1 MKGRN
6 ITLSLGLVLTAL
18 LLLLLVISL
27 FYKPHEPTAIDP
39 ANRLAAPGLSH
50 LFGTDHM
57 GRDVFSR
64 VLDGAGTTLFVALG
78 TVAIG
83 ALGGAVTGAITGY
96 FGGWLDEILMR
107 LADVLTAF
115 PAILLALVV
124 ISLTGPGTANVIVI
138 LGILFI
144 PSFARVLRGEF
155 LRCKNLDYVKRA
167 RLMGA
172 SSLRIMGVHILPNTL
187 PVFLSAVAIG
197 FNNAVL
203 AEASMSY
210 LGLGVQQPEV
220 SLGRLLADSQ
230 AYLFNA
236 PWIALSAGGTIVWM
250 VLSFSLLAD
259 GLQQGERRGHF
270 AFRTGFAR
278 HIS

>member
-1 MKGRN
+1 MKRRN
-6 ITLSLGLVLTAL
+6 MTLILGLVLTGLFL
-18 LLLLLVISL
+18 LLMLVSL
-27 FYKPHEPTAIDP
+27 FYKPHDPTAID
-39 ANRLAAPGLSH
+39 ATNRLSGPGFSNI
-50 LFGTDHM
+50 FGTDHM

-64 VLDGAGTTLFVALG
+64 MLDGAGTTLFVALG

-83 ALGGAVTGAITGY
+83 ALGGAIIGAISGY
-96 FGGWLDEILMR
+96 FGGWLDEIVMR
-107 LADVLTAF
+107 LSDVLTAF

-124 ISLTGPGTANVIVI
+124 ISLTGPGTNHVIFI
-138 LGILFI
+138 LGVLFI

-187 PVFLSAVAIG
+187 PVFLSAMAIG

-210 LGLGVQQPEV
+210 LGLGVQQPDV
-220 SLGRLLADSQ
+220 SLGRMLSDSQ
-230 AYLFNA
+230 GYLFNA
-236 PWIALSAGGTIVWM
+236 PWIALATGGAIVWM

-259 GLQQGERRGHF
+259 GLQGIHQRERRG
-270 AFRTGFAR
+270 
-278 HIS
+278 